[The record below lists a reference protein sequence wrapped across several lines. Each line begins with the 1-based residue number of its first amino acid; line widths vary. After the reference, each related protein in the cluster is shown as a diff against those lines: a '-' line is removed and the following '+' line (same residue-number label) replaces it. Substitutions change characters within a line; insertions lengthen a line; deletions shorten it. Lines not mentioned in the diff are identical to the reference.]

1 MNLPNLIHRSAWS
14 TSSLFQPGL
23 SILIFHRVLAKQD
36 PLFPGE
42 MYAQRFAEVLTR
54 LSACAECVP
63 LLDGVRALRNGV
75 LKRPSFAITFDD
87 GYADNAEIA
96 LPILQRLGLQATFYI
111 STGYLNGGR
120 MWNDS
125 VIEVVRA
132 APVGTI
138 ELSVFD
144 LPVMHIAHDGDR
156 RNVIDTV
163 LRHIKHQAPAERQQR
178 VDAFVASSGA
188 FLPNNLMM
196 RDAQVRELHQAGMT
210 LGAHTLTHPILA
222 AQDVDAARREI
233 VEGKAALEKITGE
246 PVQTFAYPN
255 GRPHQDYRAEH
266 VQMVKDAGFEFAVS
280 TALGTARAASDPYQL
295 PRFTP
300 WDMNTDKF
308 LLRLAANRLLQQ
320 TAESV

>member
-1 MNLPNLIHRSAWS
+1 MISPADFIFRGLF
-14 TSSLFQPGL
+14 SLGSVYKQGL
-23 SILIFHRVLAKQD
+23 SILIFHRVHAQQD

-42 MYAQRFAEVLTR
+42 MYAQRFEEVLTR

-63 LLDGVRALRNGV
+63 LLDGVRALRNGT

-87 GYADNAEIA
+87 GYADNAETA
-96 LPILQRLGLQATFYI
+96 LPILQRLGLHATFYI
-111 STGYLNGGR
+111 TTGYLNGGR

-132 APVGTI
+132 APAGLI
-138 ELSVFD
+138 DLSAFELPTMHMAKD
-144 LPVMHIAHDGDR
+144 LER
-156 RNVIDTV
+156 RAVIDTV
-163 LRHIKHQAPAERQQR
+163 LRHIKHQSPAERQQR

-222 AQDVDAARREI
+222 ALDADAARREI
-233 VEGKAALEKITGE
+233 VEGKAALEKIIGE

-266 VQMVKDAGFEFAVS
+266 VQMVKEAGFEFAVS
-280 TALGTARAASDPYQL
+280 TALGTTRAASDPHQL

-300 WDMNTDKF
+300 WDMSHSMFIFRLF
-308 LLRLAANRLLQQ
+308 LNRNL
-320 TAESV
+320 